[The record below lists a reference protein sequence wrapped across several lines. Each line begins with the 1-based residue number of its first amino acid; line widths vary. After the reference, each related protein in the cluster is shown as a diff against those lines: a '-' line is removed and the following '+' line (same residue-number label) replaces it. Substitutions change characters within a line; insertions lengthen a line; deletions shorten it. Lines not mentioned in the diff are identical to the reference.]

1 MYQLDYQEN
10 GLSSGRL
17 CLTRPQFLRVGSA
30 RPVAVS
36 VYSQQNSGRVAVE
49 AFIKGIYAKS
59 YGAKINVH
67 YPILMSVQDAS
78 GEILSAVGFRYAVH
92 EPLFLEQYLSAPVET
107 VLQSQRQ
114 SIAEIGNL
122 ASNGGGASSFLFA
135 ALAAYL
141 HNHNQLYAVIT
152 GTNFIEKRLRM
163 MGLQPRCLAPA
174 DPSRL
179 LRHDESWGT
188 YYDTDPHV
196 LAGRVDH
203 GYRRLQAFMG
213 AEYKPHKDPLTTA
226 LHYRGDLS

>member
-17 CLTRPQFLRVGSA
+17 RLTRPQFLRAGSA

-36 VYSQQNSGRVAVE
+36 VFSQQTCGRLAVE
-49 AFIKGIYAKS
+49 AFIKGVYAKS

-67 YPILMSVQDAS
+67 YPILMSVQDA
-78 GEILSAVGFRYAVH
+78 GGVILSAVGFRYAVH
-92 EPLFLEQYLSAPVET
+92 EPLFLEQYLSAPIDEL
-107 VLQSQRQ
+107 LQSPRD
-114 SIAEIGNL
+114 SITEIGNL

-141 HNHNQLYAVIT
+141 HNHDQRYAVVT

-163 MGLQPRCLAPA
+163 MGLRPQRLAQA

-179 LRHDESWGT
+179 LHHDESWGT

-196 LAGRVDH
+196 LAGCVDH

-213 AEYKPHKDPLTTA
+213 AEYTAHEAPLTTA